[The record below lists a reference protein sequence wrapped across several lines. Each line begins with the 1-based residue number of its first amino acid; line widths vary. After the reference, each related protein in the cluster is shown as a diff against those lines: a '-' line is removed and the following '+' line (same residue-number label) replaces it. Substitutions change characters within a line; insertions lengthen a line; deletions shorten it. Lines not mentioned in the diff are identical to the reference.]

1 MGHIEKV
8 MHNQLQN
15 TSVHAQLQASNQ
27 TGWWKANF
35 SIGMLYMENIFASK
49 HDSQI
54 VSKEDM

>member
-1 MGHIEKV
+1 
-8 MHNQLQN
+8 MHCQLQN

-54 VSKEDM
+54 VSKEDI